1 MMLPIVAAILDAI
14 LEFKHCNKIQ
24 SLGVVIM
31 KCRTVLSG
39 NGNWADVA
47 ALYMKVNGWC

>member
-1 MMLPIVAAILDAI
+1 MDGQSMAG
-14 LEFKHCNKIQ
+14 LEGNFC
-24 SLGVVIM
+24 VVIM